1 MITAPRFFLYR
12 AALNLACG
20 LGALACLIP
29 AIDVNLV
36 AHFARG
42 GAWYEAAI
50 FVVSVIAASAATIAL
65 RGAIERCDVSMGFI
79 AGLILIAALAF
90 NLTNALASSRLI
102 RAHFAEPRADI
113 AKKIAAL
120 KAERTEILG
129 SLGSASGPSVEE
141 VEAELQ
147 KLEANLL
154 FARSKQCR
162 DVTLGDSSAYCAHRA
177 DVLGKLAAARERAA
191 KLQRLDE
198 IRDRLAQLP
207 AAPEVIDPKVD
218 SLIAILSGLGW
229 AKEAER
235 GRIGLAIDVL
245 TALFVELLAAFG
257 PSIFLYA
264 RPAMRSAPEAAPM
277 PAINEKPS
285 PSKIDARIPADL
297 RAFLEGRVL
306 RREGGRVSAEE
317 LCAAFNA
324 AHSDRLYQIKPATL
338 GKAINALYRPAKDQA
353 AKNAV
358 YLGIELLPENATKLS
373 AMKGR

>member
-102 RAHFAEPRADI
+102 RAHFADPRADI

-154 FARSKQCR
+154 FARSKECR

-229 AKEAER
+229 AKEAEPGTHR
-235 GRIGLAIDVL
+235 PRHR
-245 TALFVELLAAFG
+245 
-257 PSIFLYA
+257 YA
-264 RPAMRSAPEAAPM
+264 DGA
-277 PAINEKPS
+277 
-285 PSKIDARIPADL
+285 
-297 RAFLEGRVL
+297 L
-306 RREGGRVSAEE
+306 RRIARRLRPVHLP
-317 LCAAFNA
+317 LCAACYALSARGRTDAGNQREAEPVSRSTRAF
-324 AHSDRLYQIKPATL
+324 RLTCAPFSKRVFYGARAVEYRRKSCAPPLMLPTAIAYIRSSLRPWARLSTRSIARRKIKPPRTPSIWASSSCRRTPR
-338 GKAINALYRPAKDQA
+338 N
-353 AKNAV
+353 
-358 YLGIELLPENATKLS
+358 
-373 AMKGR
+373 